1 MSSNPLATA
10 TMQTSQPPPWAVYA
24 KSLYSFRR
32 GYPLWHPTIEC
43 GDGQHVGRDSGV
55 GMVGVLEKGRFRP
68 LLNAMEEFRNKFKII
83 VHEDSDP
90 TSDIQSVNPTDD
102 GVQSGSR

>member
-1 MSSNPLATA
+1 MQMSQLH
-10 TMQTSQPPPWAVYA
+10 PWDVYA

-32 GYPLWHPTIEC
+32 GYPLWDPIIEC
-43 GDGQHVGRDSGV
+43 GDGQHVARDSGV
-55 GMVGVLEKGRFRP
+55 GMVGVLEKGKFRP
-68 LLNAMEEFRNKFKII
+68 LLNAMEEFRNKFRIT
-83 VHEDSDP
+83 VHEDYDP